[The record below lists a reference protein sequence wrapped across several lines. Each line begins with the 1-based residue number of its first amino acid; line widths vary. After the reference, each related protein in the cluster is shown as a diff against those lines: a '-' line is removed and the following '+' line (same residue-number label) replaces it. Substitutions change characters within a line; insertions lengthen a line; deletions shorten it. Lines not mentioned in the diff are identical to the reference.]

1 MDHKLTTSELW
12 VDYEIMD
19 GKSMWINYIHHVIM
33 FNVNVCDNLPPCDN
47 QIFLCNQNLICSIFF
62 NTFFHSLLQKHI
74 ISTRPIKN
82 APIWIGVKNT
92 ILSIWTCLTWL
103 GWFFFLLIAIGLFDW
118 SFWLLDSGPFD

>member
-1 MDHKLTTSELW
+1 VDHKLTTSELW

-62 NTFFHSLLQKHI
+62 YTFFHSLLQKHI
-74 ISTRPIKN
+74 ISTRPIKKWPHLDRCQKYHLIN
-82 APIWIGVKNT
+82 LD
-92 ILSIWTCLTWL
+92 LSYVTRVV
-103 GWFFFLLIAIGLFDW
+103 FFLLIAIGLFDW